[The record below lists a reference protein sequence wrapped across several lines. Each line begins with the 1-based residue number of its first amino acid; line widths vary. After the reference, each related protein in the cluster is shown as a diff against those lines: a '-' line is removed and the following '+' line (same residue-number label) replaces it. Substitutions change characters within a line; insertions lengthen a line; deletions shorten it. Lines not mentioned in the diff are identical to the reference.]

1 MVVGACVLVVAVM
14 EHEPSFDEEER
25 QEPGADGPGHVARR
39 EDGASAWQNL
49 PTVRLRLALVSPL
62 LGLVAL
68 GSAGAQGPTTH
79 PTASAAAWSV
89 QVALPNT
96 APITTTAASAPPDDA
111 PVAGATYAYPADGS
125 VVSVQ
130 STTAT
135 ATTTI
140 TRNAAAASQSVIT
153 GVSLFG
159 GAITADAVTASAS
172 AGTGPSGAGGNAN
185 GSAVTNL
192 MIGGQPAPAGNR
204 LGVADWGVLTLGT
217 ETVERTAGD
226 GIRGYR
232 GVVYELV
239 LRLTQDH
246 GGLPVG
252 TLIRIGYAA
261 VSVQTAPPA
270 AAPATTT
277 SPATT
282 TTTTPQAPSAQTTGP
297 DVAPVGD
304 LPSERPRQA
313 KSGTASI
320 GPGPLYGI
328 KPKLTAGHYVFPV
341 YGPSSYIDTF
351 GAARSDVTYHHGD
364 DIFGQ
369 LGQPLVACADGTLFS
384 VGWNKIGGNRLWIVD
399 SQGNQ
404 FYYAHLSAFATT
416 AVNGAH
422 VKAGQV
428 VGFMGHTGDAEGT
441 PVHLHFEIHPVSL
454 LYLGYDGAVDPTPYL
469 DAWRHQQDLP
479 FPIAGGW
486 TPPVPGGTA
495 PEPGAILLHMSDIST
510 ANGLDPSSLEH
521 ALTAPKASTLLRL
534 LPTVIAPTHDLGR
547 G

>member
-1 MVVGACVLVVAVM
+1 
-14 EHEPSFDEEER
+14 
-25 QEPGADGPGHVARR
+25 
-39 EDGASAWQNL
+39 
-49 PTVRLRLALVSPL
+49 VRLRLALVSPL
-62 LGLVAL
+62 VGLVAL

-79 PTASAAAWSV
+79 PTASASAWGV
-89 QVALPNT
+89 QIALPNQ
-96 APITTTAASAPPDDA
+96 APITTTAVSAPPDAA
-111 PVAGATYAYPADGS
+111 PAAGGLYAYPADGS
-125 VVSVQ
+125 VVTVQ
-130 STTAT
+130 STTAS
-135 ATTTI
+135 AATTI
-140 TRNAAAASQSVIT
+140 TRVAGVRSQSVVT

-159 GAITADAVTASAS
+159 GVITADAVTASAS

-185 GSAVTNL
+185 GSAVVNL
-192 MIGGQPAPAGNR
+192 MIDGQPAPAGSK
-204 LGVADWGVLTLGT
+204 LTVEDWGLLTVGT
-217 ETVERTAGD
+217 ETVDRTAGD
-226 GIRGYR
+226 GVRGYR

-246 GGLPVG
+246 GSLPVG

-261 VSVQTAPPA
+261 AAVQTAPPA
-270 AAPATTT
+270 PSAPATTTTT

-282 TTTTPQAPSAQTTGP
+282 TPGSPEAGQSALGP

-304 LPSERPRQA
+304 LPSERPKQS
-313 KSGTASI
+313 KSGDAQV

-328 KPKLTAGHYVFPV
+328 RPKLTAGHYVFPV

-416 AVNGAH
+416 AVNGAR

-441 PVHLHFEIHPVSL
+441 PVHLHFEVHPVAL

-486 TPPVPGGTA
+486 APTVPGGTA
-495 PEPGAILLHMSDIST
+495 PEPGAILLHMTDIST
-510 ANGLDPSSLEH
+510 ANGLDPSSLRR
-521 ALTAPKASTLLRL
+521 ALAAPKAAALLRA
-534 LPTVIAPTHDLGR
+534 LPTVVAPTHDLGR

>member
-1 MVVGACVLVVAVM
+1 
-14 EHEPSFDEEER
+14 
-25 QEPGADGPGHVARR
+25 
-39 EDGASAWQNL
+39 
-49 PTVRLRLALVSPL
+49 VRLRLALVSPL
-62 LGLVAL
+62 VGLVAL

-79 PTASAAAWSV
+79 ATASASAWGV
-89 QVALPNT
+89 QIALPNA
-96 APITTTAASAPPDDA
+96 APVTTTSASAPPDGA
-111 PVAGATYAYPADGS
+111 PVADGVYSYPTDGS
-125 VVSVQ
+125 VVTVQ
-130 STTAT
+130 STTAS
-135 ATTTI
+135 ATTAVAQ
-140 TRNAAAASQSVIT
+140 NAGAQAQSVVT

-159 GAITADAVTASAS
+159 GTVTADAVTADAS

-185 GSAVTNL
+185 GSGVTNL
-192 MIGGQPAPAGNR
+192 LIDGQPAPAGNK
-204 LGVADWGVLTLGT
+204 LTVGDWGVLTVGT
-217 ETVERTAGD
+217 DTVDRTAGD
-226 GIRGYR
+226 GVRGYR

-252 TLIRIGYAA
+252 SLIRIGYAA
-261 VSVQTAPPA
+261 ASAQTAPPA
-270 AAPATTT
+270 P
-277 SPATT
+277 SG
-282 TTTTPQAPSAQTTGP
+282 TTTPTSTAPAAAPEGQARVGP

-304 LPSERPRQA
+304 LPSERPTQQ
-313 KSGTASI
+313 KGGVGSI

-328 KPKLTAGHYVFPV
+328 HPKLTAGHYVFPV

-369 LGQPLVACADGTLFS
+369 LGQPLVACADGTVFS

-399 SQGNQ
+399 AEGNQ

-495 PEPGAILLHMSDIST
+495 PEPGAILLHISDISS
-510 ANGLDPSSLEH
+510 ANGLDPSSLRR
-521 ALTAPKASTLLRL
+521 ALTAPNASAILRA
-534 LPTVIAPTHDLGR
+534 LPTVVAPTHDLGR